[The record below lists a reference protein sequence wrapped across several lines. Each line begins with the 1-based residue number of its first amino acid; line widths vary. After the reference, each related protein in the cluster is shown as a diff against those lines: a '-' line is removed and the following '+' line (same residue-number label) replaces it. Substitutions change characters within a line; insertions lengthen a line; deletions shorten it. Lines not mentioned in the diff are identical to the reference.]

1 MPAESSPLK
10 LNITDNVKAA
20 MRAKE
25 KERLATLR
33 QITAAIK
40 QVEVDNRQDLDD
52 EGIITILTKMCKQR
66 RDSLSQFQAA
76 GRDDLAA
83 IEIAELAIIEEF
95 MPAAMTEQ
103 EIADAIQAAI
113 AESGASSA
121 RDMGA
126 VMNILRP
133 QLQGRADMG
142 AVSGLVKAAL
152 SAESR

>member
-1 MPAESSPLK
+1 MSAESSPLK
-10 LNITDNVKAA
+10 ITIQDNVKDA
-20 MRAKE
+20 MRAKA

-40 QVEVDNRQDLDD
+40 QIEIDKRIDLGDD
-52 EGIITILTKMCKQR
+52 EIIAVLTKMCKQR
-66 RDSLSQFQAA
+66 RDSLSQFQDA

-95 MPAAMTEQ
+95 MPAAMSEQ
-103 EIADAIQAAI
+103 EVADTIAATI
-113 AESGASSA
+113 AEVGASSP

-126 VMNILRP
+126 VMNALRP
-133 QLQGRADMG
+133 KVQGRTDMG

-152 SAESR
+152 TA

>member
-10 LNITDNVKAA
+10 LKITDNVKDA

-40 QVEVDNRQDLDD
+40 QFEVDNRADLDD

-66 RDSLSQFQAA
+66 RDSLSQFQDA

-95 MPAAMTEQ
+95 MPTAMTEQ

-142 AVSGLVKAAL
+142 AVSGLVKVAL
-152 SAESR
+152 SA

>member
-1 MPAESSPLK
+1 MPAEASPLK
-10 LNITDNVKAA
+10 VTIQNSVKDA

-40 QVEVDNRQDLDD
+40 QIEVDKRVDLGDD
-52 EGIITILTKMCKQR
+52 EIIAVLTKMCKQR
-66 RDSLSQFQAA
+66 RDSLSQFQEA
-76 GRDDLAA
+76 GRDDLAV

-95 MPAAMTEQ
+95 MPSALSEEEVAA
-103 EIADAIQAAI
+103 EIKAAI

-126 VMNILRP
+126 VMNVLRP
-133 QLQGRADMG
+133 KIQGRADMG

-152 SAESR
+152 TS

>member
-1 MPAESSPLK
+1 MPAQSSPLK
-10 LNITDNVKAA
+10 LAIQDSIKLA

-40 QVEVDNRQDLDD
+40 QVEVDNREDVDD
-52 EGIITILTKMCKQR
+52 DGIIAILTKMCKQR
-66 RDSLSQFQAA
+66 RDSLSQFEQA

-95 MPAAMTEQ
+95 MPKPMTEH
-103 EIADAIQAAI
+103 EISDAIEDAI
-113 AESGASSA
+113 AELGASNP

-126 VMNILRP
+126 VMNLLRP
-133 QLQGRADMG
+133 KLQGRADMA
-142 AVSGLVKAAL
+142 AVSGRVKAAL
-152 SAESR
+152 TA

>member
-10 LNITDNVKAA
+10 LTITDNVKDA

-40 QVEVDNRQDLDD
+40 QFEVDNRKDLDD

-95 MPAAMTEQ
+95 MPTAMTEQ

-113 AESGASSA
+113 TESGAASA

-152 SAESR
+152 SV

>member
-10 LNITDNVKAA
+10 LVLQDNVKAA

-40 QVEVDNRQDLDD
+40 QVEVDTRQDVDD
-52 EGIITILTKMCKQR
+52 DGIITILTKMCKQR
-66 RDSLSQFQAA
+66 RDSLSQFEAA

-95 MPAAMTEQ
+95 MPTAMTNDEVA
-103 EIADAIQAAI
+103 EAIKAVITEVGAA
-113 AESGASSA
+113 SP
-121 RDMGA
+121 RDMGS
-126 VMNILRP
+126 VMNALRP
-133 QLQGRADMG
+133 KLQGRADMG

-152 SAESR
+152 TA

>member
-10 LNITDNVKAA
+10 ITIQDNVKDA
-20 MRAKE
+20 MRARA

-40 QVEVDNRQDLDD
+40 QIEVDKRIDLDD
-52 EGIITILTKMCKQR
+52 DAIVAVLTKMCKQR
-66 RDSLSQFQAA
+66 RDSLSQFQDA
-76 GRDDLAA
+76 GRDDLAE

-95 MPAAMTEQ
+95 MPAAMSEQ
-103 EIADAIQAAI
+103 EVADAITTTI
-113 AESGASSA
+113 AEVGASSP

-126 VMNILRP
+126 VMNALRP
-133 QLQGRADMG
+133 KVQGRTDMG

-152 SAESR
+152 TA

>member
-10 LNITDNVKAA
+10 LKITDNVKDA

-40 QVEVDNRQDLDD
+40 QFEVDNRQDLDD

-66 RDSLSQFQAA
+66 RDSLSQFEAA
-76 GRDDLAA
+76 GRNDLAT

-95 MPAAMTEQ
+95 MPTAMTDE
-103 EIADAIQAAI
+103 EIANAIQAAI
-113 AESGASSA
+113 AESGAASP

-152 SAESR
+152 SA

>member
-10 LNITDNVKAA
+10 LKITDNVKDA
-20 MRAKE
+20 MRAKQ

-40 QVEVDNRQDLDD
+40 QFEVDNRQDLDD

-66 RDSLSQFQAA
+66 RDSLSQFEEA
-76 GRDDLAA
+76 GRNDLAV

-95 MPAAMTEQ
+95 MPTAMTDE
-103 EIADAIQAAI
+103 EIASAIQAAI
-113 AESGASSA
+113 AESGATSP

-152 SAESR
+152 SA

>member
-1 MPAESSPLK
+1 MPAEASPLK
-10 LNITDNVKAA
+10 VTIQDSVKSA

-40 QVEVDNRQDLDD
+40 QIEVDKRIDLGDD
-52 EGIITILTKMCKQR
+52 EIITVLTKMCKQR
-66 RDSLSQFQAA
+66 RDSLTQFQDA
-76 GRDDLAA
+76 GRDDLAV
-83 IEIAELAIIEEF
+83 IEIAELAIIAEF
-95 MPAAMTEQ
+95 MPTALTEE
-103 EIADAIQAAI
+103 EIAAEVKVAI

-126 VMNILRP
+126 VMKVLRP
-133 QLQGRADMG
+133 KIQGRADMG

-152 SAESR
+152 TA